1 MNPQDNDIVDSFDEE
16 TDVDLDRLA
25 RVNSTAPMSMSGIKK
40 QRRQRVAVTL
50 HDGSVLQGLLNV
62 SGDLRL
68 SDFLNN
74 SKDFIVLIDTS
85 KKAHILNRHYI
96 VDVTEGDKS

>member
-1 MNPQDNDIVDSFDEE
+1 MSNDDNDIVDNLNDEIG
-16 TDVDLDRLA
+16 VDLDSLA
-25 RVNSTAPMSMSGIKK
+25 RVTSPAPTAMSGIKK
-40 QRRQRVAVTL
+40 QRRLRVAVTL
-50 HDGSVLQGLLNV
+50 HDGRILQGLLSV

-74 SKDFIVLIDTS
+74 SKDFIVLIDMD

-96 VDVTEGDKS
+96 VAVSEGDKS